1 MKASTKSDFDTAF
14 ASLVQRQ
21 VGALTVGADPFFNS
35 HRDRLVALAA
45 RHALTAR
52 YELRE
57 FVTAGGLS
65 SDGTSITDGY
75 RQAGIYASRILKG
88 TLTGR

>member
-1 MKASTKSDFDTAF
+1 
-14 ASLVQRQ
+14 
-21 VGALTVGADPFFNS
+21 
-35 HRDRLVALAA
+35 VALAA
-45 RHALTAR
+45 RHALTAL

-65 SDGTSITDGY
+65 SYGTSITDGY

-88 TLTGR
+88 ELTGR

>member
-1 MKASTKSDFDTAF
+1 MKASTKSDFDAAF
-14 ASLVQRQ
+14 ASLFQRQ

-45 RHALTAR
+45 RHALTAL

-65 SDGTSITDGY
+65 SYSITDGY